1 MGYGVKVLV
10 EGEYALFTRPELKV
24 ERYTYDFLTPSAAI
38 GILESIYWKPQIKW
52 RINKI
57 HVLKNRSSQQ
67 Y

>member
-38 GILESIYWKPQIKW
+38 GILESIYWKL
-52 RINKI
+52 RSNGESINSCPE
-57 HVLKNRSSQQ
+57 NRSSQR